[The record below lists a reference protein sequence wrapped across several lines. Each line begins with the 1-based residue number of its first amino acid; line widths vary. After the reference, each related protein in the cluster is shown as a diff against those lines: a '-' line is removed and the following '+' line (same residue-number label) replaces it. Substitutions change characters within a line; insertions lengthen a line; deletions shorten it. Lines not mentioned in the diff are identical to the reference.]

1 MKTSPTQRS
10 LKLLRDAGYQAAVLE
25 RWNQF
30 AHVRQDLWGFGDL
43 IAAKASQNGSIL
55 IQTTTTENMSARIA
69 KILAINE
76 ARVWLLA
83 GNQIIV
89 HGWAKRGARGKRK
102 LWECKVTPLTLG
114 DFDSLPTVEEEA
126 FDAALV

>member
-10 LKLLRDAGYQAAVLE
+10 LKLLREAGYQAAVLE

-55 IQTTTTENMSARIA
+55 VQTTTTENMGARIK
-69 KILAINE
+69 KILAIPE
-76 ARVWLLA
+76 ASVWLAA

-89 HGWAKRGARGKRK
+89 HGWAKRGDRSKRK
-102 LWECKVTPLTLG
+102 LWECKVHQVSAE
-114 DFDSLPTVEEEA
+114 DFMQQESEPELLSA
-126 FDAALV
+126 Q